1 LETESTVSISSAVV
15 LLAVLAGVG
24 LLVVALQVDDWGRD
38 LTTNVAETTPDGSE
52 PLLRPLTVSL
62 TADATAELVR
72 AVAAGLPRWRFVSEE
87 VDNGTRRLRFVRTS
101 RLFRFRDDVTVWI
114 DDLGG
119 QRVVRARSASRV
131 GNADLGQNPR
141 NLRALMEALRDRVR

>member
-1 LETESTVSISSAVV
+1 VSISSAVV

-38 LTTNVAETTPDGSE
+38 LTTNVAETAPDAAE
-52 PLLRPLTVSL
+52 PLLRPMTVSL
-62 TADATAELVR
+62 TADEVAELVLG
-72 AVAAGLPRWRFVSEE
+72 AAAALPRWRFVSEE

-101 RLFRFRDDVTVWI
+101 RLFRFRDDITVWI
-114 DDLGG
+114 DDVGA
-119 QRVVRARSASRV
+119 QRIVRARSASRV

-141 NLRALMEALRDRVR
+141 NLRALMRALRDRVR